1 MIHRD
6 DVATA
11 LAAAKHLAGSC
22 VAIIGAPVRSVILHG
37 SLATGDF
44 IPGRSDID
52 LLVIVDGTL
61 PDEHVAALED
71 LVRRADP
78 GGASGIDLHVVTED
92 VAGTPA
98 RVPPMEL
105 HVGRYDSLSI
115 GVEVES
121 RVAAAP
127 DLPAE
132 LSMARADGRALVGV
146 APTDAIAPVPAEWI
160 RERGR
165 HWLTTWQSPTHDAA
179 GAEDAEKVEDAE
191 KAEDA
196 EDAVDAEDAMHM
208 VLTACRIWRYAVEGV
223 HSAKVSAAGW
233 ALHRDPSLTAVRQ
246 AVHRYTTDPTAPIGA
261 AGIARVLDTVLR
273 DTAQVR

>member
-6 DVATA
+6 DVEA
-11 LAAAKHLAGSC
+11 LVAAKHLAGSC
-22 VAIIGAPVRSVILHG
+22 VAVIGAPVRSVILHG

-52 LLVIVDGTL
+52 LLVIVDSTL
-61 PDEHVAALED
+61 SDEHVAALED

-105 HVGRYDSLSI
+105 HVGRYDGSSI

-121 RVAAAP
+121 RVTAAP

-132 LSMARADGRALVGV
+132 LSMARADGRGLVGV
-146 APTDAIAPVPAEWI
+146 APADAIAPVPAEWI

-165 HWLTTWQSPTHDAA
+165 HWLTTWQSHTHDA
-179 GAEDAEKVEDAE
+179 EDAHDAGDAVDAE
-191 KAEDA
+191 H
-196 EDAVDAEDAMHM
+196 AVDAEDAVHM
-208 VLTACRIWRYAVEGV
+208 VLTACRIWRYAVEEV
-223 HSAKVSAAGW
+223 HSSKVSAAEW
-233 ALHRDPSLTAVRQ
+233 ALDRDPSLTAVRQ
-246 AVHRYTTDPTAPIGA
+246 AVHRYTTDPAAPVGA
-261 AGIARVLDTVLR
+261 AGTAQVLDTVLR
-273 DTAQVR
+273 DTARMR